1 VDEQL
6 NTALTHVGTVY
17 GLYIGQ
23 RQNVVNYYLAGIGL
37 LSVAYA
43 AAIDK
48 GRAPVAVAVCVLGVL
63 ASAAAYLQDKRLRT
77 PMDRAEA
84 ALRELQALLAGPGG
98 LNVPSLEIQ
107 KEIDLSKGAG
117 LSRGVQIRALYGA
130 VALVFVLGAVYAA
143 AWAR

>member
-1 VDEQL
+1 MDEQL

>member
-1 VDEQL
+1 VDDQL

-48 GRAPVAVAVCVLGVL
+48 GRAPVAVAVCALGVL
-63 ASAAAYLQDKRLRT
+63 ASAAAYLQDKHLRA

-84 ALRELQALLAGPGG
+84 ALRELQALLAGPDG
-98 LNVPSLEIQ
+98 LNVRSLEIQ

-117 LSRGVQIRALYGA
+117 LSRGMQIRALYGA

-143 AWAR
+143 VTH